1 MLRGILGKYEPQ
13 VDCGIPNISA
23 PGYERTLVDVHPKS
37 ALRFL
42 DKGNVNVIGSFSGY
56 RPKHKSKVTR
66 TLLHKEVI
74 KDGYNDS
81 YGAPDMSWKPW
92 HLAIKDMTAHTHTHH
107 NSKLRECEDA
117 FFNDLISSLGDK
129 IKDLEVYTQD
139 VALNGVDG
147 IAFVDRINCSTSA
160 GNPFKKS
167 KKFFMDVSSTG
178 NIESLDDVIVDR
190 IKEIETVYSRGERF
204 HPQFC
209 GHLKDEAT
217 PLKKVAAGKTRV
229 FTGGEFAWMIVVR
242 RFYLSHIRLIQNNP
256 FVFEAMPG
264 IVAQSKEWNELYVYL
279 TQFGKDRIIAG
290 DYGKFD
296 KKMAASFILSAF
308 EILIRLSKAA
318 GWCDEDLMVLRC
330 IAYDTAFPHVDFN
343 GDYIEIQGNPSGHP
357 LTVIINCLVNSL
369 YMRYAYMIISGKS
382 VTTFQKYV
390 KLATYGDDNV
400 MGVSSECPNF
410 NHSRIAVAMKLI
422 GVEYTMAEKEAES
435 VPYIHIDD
443 SSFLKR
449 KFVFDKDIGTIV
461 APLDSTSFDKM
472 LTTCLKSDVLA
483 PEAHAV
489 CVIETALREYFF
501 YGKDVYA
508 EKHKYFKGLVIRCNL
523 TDWVRDSTFPDY
535 NQLIYEFWMRFG
547 DKTNAEKFAPGGT
560 H

>member
-1 MLRGILGKYEPQ
+1 
-13 VDCGIPNISA
+13 
-23 PGYERTLVDVHPKS
+23 
-37 ALRFL
+37 
-42 DKGNVNVIGSFSGY
+42 
-56 RPKHKSKVTR
+56 
-66 TLLHKEVI
+66 
-74 KDGYNDS
+74 
-81 YGAPDMSWKPW
+81 
-92 HLAIKDMTAHTHTHH
+92 
-107 NSKLRECEDA
+107 
-117 FFNDLISSLGDK
+117 
-129 IKDLEVYTQD
+129 
-139 VALNGVDG
+139 
-147 IAFVDRINCSTSA
+147 
-160 GNPFKKS
+160 
-167 KKFFMDVSSTG
+167 
-178 NIESLDDVIVDR
+178 
-190 IKEIETVYSRGERF
+190 
-204 HPQFC
+204 
-209 GHLKDEAT
+209 
-217 PLKKVAAGKTRV
+217 
-229 FTGGEFAWMIVVR
+229 
-242 RFYLSHIRLIQNNP
+242 
-256 FVFEAMPG
+256 MPG

-483 PEAHAV
+483 PEA
-489 CVIETALREYFF
+489 CCMCY
-501 YGKDVYA
+501 
-508 EKHKYFKGLVIRCNL
+508 
-523 TDWVRDSTFPDY
+523 
-535 NQLIYEFWMRFG
+535 
-547 DKTNAEKFAPGGT
+547 
-560 H
+560 